1 MSGQLNGRFS
11 PLSAPLPLRG
21 LPLHAPLP
29 LKRFLEC
36 PLTAPLPITRFSARS
51 APFSAPLI
59 CARNFKSTVAFYPF
73 CLIFATEVRGVVCQT
88 VYFASCKMKNF
99 SCRKFISI
107 CLCLIIGFASFGIVN
122 GEDEEEKRLEQTH
135 RIDSINLLFFICLL
149 IVTILTIW
157 LFKHYRIRFLH
168 ETGLGI
174 IYGECV
180 RM

>member
-1 MSGQLNGRFS
+1 
-11 PLSAPLPLRG
+11 
-21 LPLHAPLP
+21 
-29 LKRFLEC
+29 
-36 PLTAPLPITRFSARS
+36 
-51 APFSAPLI
+51 
-59 CARNFKSTVAFYPF
+59 
-73 CLIFATEVRGVVCQT
+73 
-88 VYFASCKMKNF
+88 MKNF